1 MLRVEGV
8 AFVGMS
14 LGPMEKKEME
24 KKEMDKKGKRGISKG
39 RTP

>member
-14 LGPMEKKEME
+14 LVPME